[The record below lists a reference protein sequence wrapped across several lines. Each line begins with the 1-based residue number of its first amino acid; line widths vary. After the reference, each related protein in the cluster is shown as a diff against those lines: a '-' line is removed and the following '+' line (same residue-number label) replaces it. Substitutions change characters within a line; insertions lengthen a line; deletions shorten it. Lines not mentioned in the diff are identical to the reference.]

1 MQSTIARPQPIK
13 TFIKTKLA
21 TMAMDPNNSTP
32 PNDFINDLKNRM
44 SVYYSTKNYEED
56 IHLDKCTAK
65 KESKC

>member
-1 MQSTIARPQPIK
+1 MQSTVAKPQPIK

-44 SVYYSTKNYEED
+44 SVYYPIKIHPEET
-56 IHLDKCTAK
+56 HLDKCMTK
-65 KESKC
+65 